1 MTTASS
7 PSSYCSKSV
16 YRAISSRKPES
27 DGSSELSTYE
37 LMLDFNSRIFSSR
50 VLLSSVSL
58 EESISSF
65 YAEILRIKI
74 LIEACK
80 RGEKIFFLLDEIFKG
95 TNSKDRHIGATVLI
109 KQLIK
114 YGGVGL
120 VSTHDLELC
129 DLEKE
134 NKNIINY
141 NFREFYEN
149 DKIKFDYILRR
160 GKSKTQNAI
169 HLMKLAGIEIDAN

>member
-1 MTTASS
+1 M
-7 PSSYCSKSV
+7 KW
-16 YRAISSRKPES
+16 
-27 DGSSELSTYE
+27 
-37 LMLDFNSRIFSSR
+37 
-50 VLLSSVSL
+50 LLN
-58 EESISSF
+58 
-65 YAEILRIKI
+65 ILRIKI

-95 TNSKDRHIGATVLI
+95 TNSKDRHIGAIVLI
-109 KQLIK
+109 KQLLQ

-129 DLEKE
+129 ALEE
-134 NKNIINY
+134 ESKNIINY

-160 GKSKTQNAI
+160 GKSETQNAI
-169 HLMKLAGIEIDAN
+169 HLMKLAGIEI